1 MVYQIKVYR
10 YKKLKCVCKFT
21 CGDDYLNAIKD
32 DMLNVDVEYLDL
44 NSVIIP
50 KAEVKLIK
58 IKTLS
63 EN

>member
-10 YKKLKCVCKFT
+10 YKKLKRVCKIN

-44 NSVIIP
+44 ESIIIP
-50 KAEVKLIK
+50 KADVKLIK

-63 EN
+63 DN